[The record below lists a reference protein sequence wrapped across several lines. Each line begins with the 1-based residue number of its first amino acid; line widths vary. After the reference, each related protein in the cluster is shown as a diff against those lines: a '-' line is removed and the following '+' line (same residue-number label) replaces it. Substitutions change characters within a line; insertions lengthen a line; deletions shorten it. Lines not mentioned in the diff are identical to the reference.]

1 MKANGNKNCIVIYSS
16 ISSQA
21 GHFLFVFVRLNVK
34 KKYCFAIECW
44 GWALFPSPSF
54 FFDFFMT
61 LFWFH
66 AIKSEIASKNP
77 PRTDSNVICFVAK
90 RPVYGLISQ
99 PRILQNTNSGLKAS
113 GGITGH
119 CCHLVMLWPH
129 HIYICV
135 NWIDSLSWHCECPW
149 GGGQSLPAKYLAQ
162 WSTQLIFLKMS
173 SSN

>member
-21 GHFLFVFVRLNVK
+21 GHFLFVFVHLNVK
-34 KKYCFAIECW
+34 KKYCFATEGW

-77 PRTDSNVICFVAK
+77 PRMDSNVICFMAK
-90 RPVYGLISQ
+90 RPAYGLISQ
-99 PRILQNTNSGLKAS
+99 PGILQNTNSGLKAS

-119 CCHLVMLWPH
+119 LPPRHALAPPHLYLCQLNRFSLLTLWMPLRQGTESACKVPRTMV
-129 HIYICV
+129 YAV
-135 NWIDSLSWHCECPW
+135 N
-149 GGGQSLPAKYLAQ
+149 
-162 WSTQLIFLKMS
+162 IFK
-173 SSN
+173 NEFK